1 MDALRFALRLSLA
14 DDWTNFR
21 WCCENPVLLL
31 SLACETCR
39 SLRISIFDNS
49 QSYSTRKRPDYDR
62 ESHPENELR
71 EECEEE
77 KLGQQI
83 RLQLL
88 TDIDIVIVCAPVPAH
103 RQKHNRSDNDTR
115 GKPVCQQRFKEQ
127 APAKYL
133 KQTRNSC
140 Y

>member
-31 SLACETCR
+31 SSVCETCR

-71 EECEEE
+71 EECQEE

-83 RLQLL
+83 RLHLR

-103 RQKHNRSDNDTR
+103 SQKHHRGDDGARSKSIR
-115 GKPVCQQRFKEQ
+115 QQRFK
-127 APAKYL
+127 
-133 KQTRNSC
+133 
-140 Y
+140 